1 MYRNI
6 VIGLLLSG
14 CIFSIV
20 TSKENGTTS
29 VTHASPTSAG
39 PGAPTIPSATHL
51 SKTEQ
56 SVTRSHPGTGREQTG
71 ARRQIE
77 HPFSEP
83 VIIIIIFLVMGGVI
97 GVILLFAYGVG
108 KLRMRNPVTAQPE
121 FPQNTDDPL
130 SSVETENPVLPQ
142 NNNE

>member
-6 VIGLLLSG
+6 IIGLLLSG
-14 CIFSIV
+14 SISSVVLSQQEV
-20 TSKENGTTS
+20 TSPKISDTT
-29 VTHASPTSAG
+29 VETG
-39 PGAPTIPSATHL
+39 LVATESRL
-51 SKTEQ
+51 ADWKGTEQ
-56 SVTRSHPGTGREQTG
+56 LVTRSQPVTGQGQTE

-77 HPFSEP
+77 HIFSEP
-83 VIIIIIFLVMGGVI
+83 VIIVIIFGVMAVIVMVILFFAYVI
-97 GVILLFAYGVG
+97 G
-108 KLRMRNPVTAQPE
+108 KLSKRSQGNVQPA